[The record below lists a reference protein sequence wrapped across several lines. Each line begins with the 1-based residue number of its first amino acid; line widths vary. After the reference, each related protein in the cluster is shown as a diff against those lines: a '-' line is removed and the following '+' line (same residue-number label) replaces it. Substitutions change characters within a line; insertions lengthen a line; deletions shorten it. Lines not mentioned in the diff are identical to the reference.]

1 MNIHQVSVSYV
12 MEQDRLLIR
21 INGKEGGEMRAWMTR
36 RLALGLLPVLGQTT
50 TEQISKVAA
59 AAITTA
65 APPAAG
71 ADAQRGQMLAAFE
84 TEAELRG
91 GDFETPY
98 RTPEGAPADP
108 ALDAEPLLLTEIKV
122 TLLGNGQLQL
132 QLFEKLPGQAMV
144 RNFQVVM
151 EPQLSNALLRLLHQS
166 VTASQWLQLPTLAEQ
181 ASLVATAEPLELSAD
196 LAKPK
201 YLN

>member
-84 TEAELRG
+84 TEA
-91 GDFETPY
+91 
-98 RTPEGAPADP
+98 
-108 ALDAEPLLLTEIKV
+108 
-122 TLLGNGQLQL
+122 
-132 QLFEKLPGQAMV
+132 
-144 RNFQVVM
+144 
-151 EPQLSNALLRLLHQS
+151 
-166 VTASQWLQLPTLAEQ
+166 
-181 ASLVATAEPLELSAD
+181 
-196 LAKPK
+196 
-201 YLN
+201 